1 MQTYTRRAWLRWF
14 GGVAAGSLAAAVGMR
29 IACGGTQPSSFRVLH
44 AVPDAGELD
53 VYVARTRIAAGLR
66 YTQFSRWW
74 SYPAAS
80 LPVRVFNK
88 GSDPNTPPLLATN
101 VSVDLDKRYV
111 IAIANYLAKLEVV
124 PFASLP
130 PAPRGQFSI
139 RLAHL
144 APSIG
149 RLELRL
155 LNNPTGLVEANFREG
170 VATSLLPGSY
180 TFQVRDATTATTY
193 VTLPRRRFRAGQ
205 RYTVYAFEQSRVGAR
220 ALEPAAGGLSYE
232 LVLEP

>member
-1 MQTYTRRAWLRWF
+1 M
-14 GGVAAGSLAAAVGMR
+14 
-29 IACGGTQPSSFRVLH
+29 
-44 AVPDAGELD
+44 PDAGELD
-53 VYVARTRIAAGLR
+53 VYVSRTRIAAGLR

-74 SYPAAS
+74 SYPASS

-88 GSDPNTPPLLATN
+88 GSDPNAVTPLFAAN
-101 VSVDLDKRYV
+101 VPVMPGSQYV
-111 IAIANYLAKLEVV
+111 IAIANYVAQLEVV
-124 PFASLP
+124 TLASLP

-149 RLELRL
+149 QLELGL
-155 LNNPTGLVEANFREG
+155 LNNPTGLVRANFREG